1 MNSTALA
8 TRLRSALKELQKFR
22 KFFAALP
29 ADAVNLNVVMMNPR
43 TTSTLQ
49 AIDLAK
55 NAKNVHR
62 CGSVGCLAG
71 WAMVWTDRTFG
82 NPNYDYRL
90 GLHLLRPS
98 TDLQYAMGFS
108 SSRQRPRVSPRREA
122 LDRLTSLRKGLMLDL
137 AHATKRS
144 QKAG

>member
-1 MNSTALA
+1 MNSTTLA

-22 KFFAALP
+22 RFFAALP
-29 ADAVNLNVVMMNPR
+29 SKAINLNTVMTHPHGS
-43 TTSTLQ
+43 STLQ

-71 WAMVWTDRTFG
+71 WAMVWTDRTSG

-90 GLHLLRPS
+90 GLHILRPS
-98 TDLQYAMGFS
+98 TDLQYARNFS
-108 SSRQRPRVSPRREA
+108 SPQQQPDLSQRAEA
-122 LDRLTSLRKGLMLDL
+122 LARLTSLRKGLTLDL

-144 QKAG
+144 RKA